1 MQKTQWVVSANRS
14 ILWSLVVMLCCGCLS
29 PHQVSSGTRPNIVLI
44 LCDDMG
50 WSDLGCYGGE
60 VQTPYL
66 NQLAHEGL
74 RFTHCYN
81 NAKCTTT
88 RASLMTGLYPRQGGD
103 HLLGEAMVTMA
114 EALKKVGYQTAMSG
128 KWHLGSQFPL
138 RPVDRGFDHFYGLLD
153 GACHYFDPSKPD
165 PDFKGHRVRVFV
177 DGEEPVTTFPSDFYT
192 TDAFADRAC
201 QQIRQM
207 AELEAPFFMHLAFTA
222 PHYPLHAFREDVED
236 YQGVYKEGWES
247 LRLKRHQR
255 QISMGLVDPGW
266 RLPERDPEVEPWKD
280 QTHASWQSQ
289 RMATYAA
296 MIDRMDR
303 GIGKVLQTLTETGLE
318 QDTLVVFL
326 SDNGGCAEVYSQDLP
341 EHQPGSGDSYMTCG
355 PGWAFA
361 QNTPFRRFK
370 TWLHEGG
377 IATPMIVRWPT
388 RIAPNTVSSQVCHI
402 IDLMPTFLEVAQG
415 TYPTQYRGRP
425 IIPCEGVSLTP
436 IFSGQ
441 SLPGS
446 RVLWWE
452 YRGSRAVR
460 EGPWKLVRDRKRP
473 DWELY
478 HMEHDRTETN
488 DLAKQYPEKVT
499 QMAKSWQGWHTRM
512 ESP

>member
-1 MQKTQWVVSANRS
+1 
-14 ILWSLVVMLCCGCLS
+14 
-29 PHQVSSGTRPNIVLI
+29 
-44 LCDDMG
+44 
-50 WSDLGCYGGE
+50 
-60 VQTPYL
+60 
-66 NQLAHEGL
+66 
-74 RFTHCYN
+74 
-81 NAKCTTT
+81 
-88 RASLMTGLYPRQGGD
+88 
-103 HLLGEAMVTMA
+103 
-114 EALKKVGYQTAMSG
+114 
-128 KWHLGSQFPL
+128 
-138 RPVDRGFDHFYGLLD
+138 
-153 GACHYFDPSKPD
+153 
-165 PDFKGHRVRVFV
+165 
-177 DGEEPVTTFPSDFYT
+177 
-192 TDAFADRAC
+192 
-201 QQIRQM
+201 
-207 AELEAPFFMHLAFTA
+207 
-222 PHYPLHAFREDVED
+222 
-236 YQGVYKEGWES
+236 
-247 LRLKRHQR
+247 
-255 QISMGLVDPGW
+255 
-266 RLPERDPEVEPWKD
+266 
-280 QTHASWQSQ
+280 
-289 RMATYAA
+289 
-296 MIDRMDR
+296 
-303 GIGKVLQTLTETGLE
+303 
-318 QDTLVVFL
+318 
-326 SDNGGCAEVYSQDLP
+326 
-341 EHQPGSGDSYMTCG
+341 MTCG

-388 RIAPNTVSSQVCHI
+388 QIAPNTVSSQVCHI

-415 TYPTQYRGRP
+415 AYPTQYRGRP

-488 DLAKQYPEKVT
+488 DLANQYPEKVT